1 MTESRPRRHFLG
13 HFLAGLAGLALPFRP
28 RPAQAD
34 PQSETPY
41 LGEIMLVPF
50 GYAPQGWALCN
61 GQLLPINSNQALFSL
76 LGTTYGGNGVTT
88 FALPDLRE
96 RVAIHRGQGPGLTSR
111 TLGDRAGEVAHA
123 LTLSE
128 LPAHTHQARA
138 SSLAGTTA
146 DPSVNVVPARNPAGI
161 GQWGPGVATAMS
173 AAAITSAGGNQPHA
187 NQQPYL
193 TLNFVIAL
201 QGVYPSAS

>member
-1 MTESRPRRHFLG
+1 MTTSHPRRHFLG

-34 PQSETPY
+34 PQSDTPY

-50 GYAPQGWALCN
+50 SWAPQGWALCN
-61 GQLLPINSNQALFSL
+61 GQLLPINSNQGLFSL
-76 LGTTYGGNGVTT
+76 IGTTYGGNGTT
-88 FALPDLRE
+88 NFALPDLRG
-96 RVAIHRGQGPGLTSR
+96 RVAIHQGQGPGLSPRSLGERGGETVH
-111 TLGDRAGEVAHA
+111 TLTQG
-123 LTLSE
+123 E

-146 DPSVNVVPARNPAGI
+146 DPSASLVPARNPAGI
-161 GQWGPGVATAMS
+161 GQWGAGATTVMN
-173 AAAITSAGGNQPHA
+173 AAAITSAGGGQAHP

-193 TLNFVIAL
+193 TLNFIIAT
-201 QGVYPSAS
+201 QGVFPPT